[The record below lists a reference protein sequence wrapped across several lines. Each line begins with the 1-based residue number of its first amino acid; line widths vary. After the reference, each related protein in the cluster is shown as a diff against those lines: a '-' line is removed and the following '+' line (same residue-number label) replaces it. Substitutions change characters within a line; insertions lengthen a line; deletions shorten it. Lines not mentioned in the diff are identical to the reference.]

1 MPGRLILA
9 VFMTLIGLAPT
20 LAAPT
25 LAAPVTVK
33 LGTMAPEGS
42 VWHDAL
48 LEVRQD
54 WRRISNGE
62 VELRIYPGG
71 VLGDE
76 VEMVRKLQR
85 RGLDAVAITG
95 AGLPRL
101 EPSFDVLNIPLLFET
116 YDQFDYV
123 RANIVPELEKRLE
136 QRRFKVLNWSDSGW
150 VYFFTK
156 SPVRTPDDLKALRL
170 WTSAGWPEAEK
181 LYAQFG
187 FNVVPLAATDM
198 LTALQT
204 GLIEAIDVPPLF
216 ALLDRSY
223 QATGYMTDLG
233 WAPLNAATVISLRAW
248 RRIPERYHNALLES
262 IRKVARDTRLE
273 FRRSAEQAVTEMKAR
288 GLKVITLDA
297 ATEAQWRREARTA
310 YPALRESIGL
320 PALFDEV
327 LRLAEEYKNDN
338 PDSFSSGKASQP

>member
-1 MPGRLILA
+1 MPGRLMLA
-9 VFMTLIGLAPT
+9 VFLTLIGLAP
-20 LAAPT
+20 A

-48 LEVRQD
+48 LVVRQD
-54 WRRISNGE
+54 WQRISNGE

-76 VEMVRKLQR
+76 VEMVRKMRR

-101 EPSFDVLNIPLLFET
+101 ERSFDVLNVPLLFES
-116 YDQFDYV
+116 YDQFDHV
-123 RANIVPELEKRLE
+123 REGIVPKLEKRLE
-136 QRRFKVLNWSDSGW
+136 RRGFKVLNWSDSGW

-156 SPVRTPDDLKALRL
+156 SPVRTPDELRALRL

-181 LYAQFG
+181 LFAQFG
-187 FNVVPLAATDM
+187 FNVVPLPATDM

-233 WAPLNAATVISLRAW
+233 WAPLNAATVVSLQAW
-248 RRIPERYHNALLES
+248 RRIPEQYQEPMLAA

-273 FRRSAEQAVTEMKAR
+273 FRRSAEQAIEEMKAR
-288 GLKVITLDA
+288 GLKVISMDA
-297 ATEAQWRREARTA
+297 ATEAKWRSEARSA
-310 YPALRESIGL
+310 YPALRESIAI
-320 PALFDEV
+320 PELFDEV
-327 LRLAEEYKNDN
+327 LRLAEEYKKNN
-338 PDSFSSGKASQP
+338 PDSSSSD